1 MTKETFT
8 MSEITIMKLI
18 YATVALCAGLTVG
31 VVVAVF
37 VSIMKLIE
45 TLISFPLVIY
55 KTLMESYKTKI
66 LMQAFAPNTP
76 EPEVDPRSK
85 EEKMWDR
92 HIARIRKKESNKT
105 DET

>member
-8 MSEITIMKLI
+8 MSEIAIMKLI

-55 KTLMESYKTKI
+55 KTLMESYKAKI

-76 EPEVDPRSK
+76 DPEVDTRSK

-92 HIARIRKKESNKT
+92 HIARIRKKEPNKT